1 MTVPVVRFTVNGVAR
16 DAADPLADT
25 SAGASGVGEDRPY
38 TVVYD
43 GHCKVCGRMVGVLR
57 GWDARSRLLEIVP
70 SQIPG
75 LDARFPWIPAAAY
88 VSALQLVGP
97 GGQTW
102 QGAAAIERLIGILPR
117 GGWIAWVFR
126 IPFVRALAD
135 RFYRWFARNRYRLGC
150 GEHCAMRP
158 AS

>member
-1 MTVPVVRFTVNGVAR
+1 MTVSVVRFTVNGVPR
-16 DAADPLADT
+16 DAGDPLADT
-25 SAGASGVGEDRPY
+25 TAGASGVDEGRPY

-43 GHCKVCGRMVGVLR
+43 GHCNVCGKMVRVLR

-70 SQIPG
+70 SQLPG

-97 GGQTW
+97 GGKTW
-102 QGAAAIERLIGILPR
+102 AGAAAVEQLIDVLPR
-117 GGWIAWVFR
+117 GGWISWVFDV
-126 IPFVRALAD
+126 PFVRTLAD

-150 GEHCAMRP
+150 GEHCAMHP
-158 AS
+158 A